1 MQTIEVVLLKCAGPA
16 PKGVHASLTKLANGN
31 GVSGVHANEALEGGE
46 LYIYLELNQPQPVQS
61 DVAQRIAMAAQ
72 AMLPGRTLTA
82 ARLVRAFD
90 MPGASSGEPAPF
102 HYTVENDPVLGSE
115 EEMMRWYDT
124 EHMPGLAA
132 LRGSVRAQR
141 FFNLDSGPRSLASYD
156 LVSPDILGSV
166 SWLAVRHTEWSSF
179 VRPNFRNTKRTM
191 FRHLAPLS
199 LH

>member
-16 PKGVHASLTKLANGN
+16 PEGLHASLTKLASEN
-31 GVSGVHANEALEGGE
+31 GVSGVHANETFEGGE
-46 LYIYLELNQPQPVQS
+46 LYIYIELNQPQPVQS
-61 DVAQRIAMAAQ
+61 DVAQRIAIPAQ
-72 AMLPGRTLTA
+72 ALLPGRALTA

-102 HYTVENDPVLGSE
+102 HYTVENDPAPGSE

-132 LRGSVRAQR
+132 VIGTVRAQR

-156 LVSPDILGSV
+156 LVSPNTLGSAP
-166 SWLAVRHTEWSSF
+166 WLAVRHTEWSSL

-191 FRHLAPLS
+191 FHHLAPLS
-199 LH
+199 LL